1 MADKQETERSVWYWI
16 EYALIFVFI
25 LNVAATFTVNFLDF
39 AWSRN
44 IMWAVNIAIK
54 VFGMTGMSIAIWSLI
69 LVFIFIPFSL
79 VSLALLFTSIIKPA
93 WFKKT
98 FRVKY
103 WYGIFSIQIATWILI
118 LNL

>member
-1 MADKQETERSVWYWI
+1 MVLDRVR
-16 EYALIFVFI
+16 FDFFI

-54 VFGMTGMSIAIWSLI
+54 VFGLTGMSIAILSLI
-69 LVFIFIPFSL
+69 SVFIFIPFSI

-98 FRVKY
+98 FRVRY
-103 WYGIFSIQIATWILI
+103 WYGIFLLRLQPGY
-118 LNL
+118 